1 MRKLLVAALIAV
13 FVLIAVVGAVVWV
26 RQANQPAGD
35 PTTPET
41 FQRVSVRPL
50 ETTIQLTR

>member
-1 MRKLLVAALIAV
+1 MKPLVVAV

-26 RQANQPAGD
+26 GRTNQPAGD
-35 PTTPET
+35 PTTPQT

-50 ETTIQLTR
+50 ETTIELTR